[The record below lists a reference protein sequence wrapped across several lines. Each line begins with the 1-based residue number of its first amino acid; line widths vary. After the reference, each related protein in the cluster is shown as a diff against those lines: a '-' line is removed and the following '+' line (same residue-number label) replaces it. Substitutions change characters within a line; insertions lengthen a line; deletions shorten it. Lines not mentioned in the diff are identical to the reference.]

1 MKMEETPVPL
11 EDAYIA
17 QCRHF
22 CGVIRG
28 EEMPRIT
35 AEDASKTLAA
45 TLAVFDSAKQQQ
57 TILL

>member
-1 MKMEETPVPL
+1 MKMEEKPVPL

-17 QCRHF
+17 QCLHF

-28 EEMPRIT
+28 EEKPRIN

-57 TILL
+57 TISL

>member
-35 AEDASKTLAA
+35 AEDASKTLAV
-45 TLAVFDSAKQQQ
+45 TLAVFDSAEQQR
-57 TILL
+57 TITL